1 MALGGGWLN
10 SHDAS
15 TCRYLFGPKVG
26 GKRERHSPREHNE
39 TGLLRLGRI
48 SIFFLSLSI
57 DISMFIS
64 ISNLYVHKH
73 TYTHT
78 FFLEQFRQVLVVGTP
93 TPLPTF
99 APAGGE
105 TPGGTTQGETPVPG
119 TLSGDRPKIIL
130 PDESD
135 KLYSNICFF

>member
-1 MALGGGWLN
+1 MLQLAATFLAQKLVGKEKDIVLGNTTKQVCFGLGV
-10 SHDAS
+10 
-15 TCRYLFGPKVG
+15 YLF
-26 GKRERHSPREHNE
+26 
-39 TGLLRLGRI
+39 
-48 SIFFLSLSI
+48 FFLSLSI